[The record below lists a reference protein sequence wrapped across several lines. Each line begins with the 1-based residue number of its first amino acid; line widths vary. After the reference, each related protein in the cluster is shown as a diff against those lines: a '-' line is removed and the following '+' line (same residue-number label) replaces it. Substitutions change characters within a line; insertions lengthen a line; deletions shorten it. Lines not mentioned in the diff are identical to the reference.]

1 MIALNGCSHGGIYS
15 VHPNRVKVDFSSNVN
30 PLGISKTVLK
40 TIQENM
46 YSLSCSYPD
55 PECNELKQSLSD
67 YLKIHPDCINIGN
80 GATELI
86 HTFAR
91 IFAANRVVVPSP
103 TFCEYELACRRVG
116 AKIVAV
122 PLKKMRLDPD
132 QLIEKA
138 KGCDALFLCNPN
150 NPTGLLYRTSLKKI
164 INHLDSSTK
173 ILVDESFI
181 EFVNESDRHTMI
193 KYINEFDNLVILR
206 SLTKSFGLAGLR
218 LGYSVSCLKLAKKLS
233 KYRISWNVNG
243 IAQRAGITALE
254 NPQHLTSARAIIE
267 KEREFLHI
275 GIKKRTQNFS
285 PLKSDANYFLIR
297 LSKNKSS
304 TEVRDL
310 LLVNDGILVR
320 DCSTFIGM
328 GSKYIRVAIKTH
340 KENLILMNALEAIDN

>member
-15 VHPNRVKVDFSSNVN
+15 ADPNRVKVDFSSNVN
-30 PLGISKTVLK
+30 PLGISKAVLK
-40 TIQENM
+40 TIQENV
-46 YSLSCSYPD
+46 YSLSCTYPD
-55 PECNELKQSLSD
+55 PECNDLKKSLSD

-91 IFAANRVVVPSP
+91 IFAANRVVIPNP

-116 AKIVAV
+116 AKIVAA
-122 PLKKMRLDPD
+122 PLEKMRFDPE
-132 QLIEKA
+132 QLVEKA

-150 NPTGLLYRTSLKKI
+150 NPTGLLYKTSLKKI
-164 INHLDSSTK
+164 IERLDRSTK
-173 ILVDESFI
+173 ILVDECFI
-181 EFVNESDRHTMI
+181 ELVNEPDRHTMI
-193 KYINEFDNLVILR
+193 NDINEFDNLVVLR

-218 LGYSVSCLKLAKKLS
+218 LGYSVCCPKLAKKLS
-233 KYRISWNVNG
+233 NYRICWNVNG
-243 IAQRAGITALE
+243 MAQRAGITALK
-254 NPQHLTSARAIIE
+254 NPQHLTSARAVIK
-267 KEREFLHI
+267 KERELMRI
-275 GIKKRTQNFS
+275 GIKKRTQNFT

-297 LSKNKSS
+297 LSKDKSS
-304 TEVRDL
+304 PEVRDL
-310 LLVNDGILVR
+310 LVNHGILVR